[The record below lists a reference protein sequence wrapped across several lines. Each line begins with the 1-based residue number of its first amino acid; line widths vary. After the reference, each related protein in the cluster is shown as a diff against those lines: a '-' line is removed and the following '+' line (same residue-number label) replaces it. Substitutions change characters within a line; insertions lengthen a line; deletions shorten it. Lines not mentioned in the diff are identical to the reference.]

1 MYIPL
6 RVFSPFSVGFGAVQI
21 DDLAD
26 FCVAHGVPAAGVA
39 DMSSLGGAMTI
50 SKGLAAKGIQ
60 PLIGATFRVASED
73 LEGDLVLYAM
83 SNEGY
88 GALRRMANHWNTAS
102 RPEAVQLTE
111 LAEILGAGR
120 GDVIALTGGKTGIG
134 EALAGSEASLKGG
147 LSTLGNLFGDRLYVE
162 IQRPEGQP
170 LVGEGALR
178 AAADVLDLPLV
189 ATQSAHYATADM
201 EGAHDAFLC
210 IADKTYLAEPA
221 RRHAA
226 RGHHL
231 VGPQEMIE
239 RFADIPEAIENT
251 VQIARRASFMLEAQ
265 TPRLPAFPTENGES
279 EEDCLRRLAHEG
291 LSRRLDGISSFHEA
305 ASAAD
310 YKARLDYELDVIT
323 NMGFPGYFLI
333 VADFIGWARSQ
344 DIPVGPG
351 RGSGAGSLVAY
362 ALGITDIDPIPFG
375 LLFERFLNP
384 ERVSM
389 PDFDIDFCQERREEV
404 IDYVRGKYGA
414 ERVAHIAAFGTL
426 QARAVVRDVG
436 RVMQIAY
443 PVVDRYA
450 KMIPQNPSA
459 PVTLAEAMEQENLA
473 KALAG
478 ADDDI
483 RTLFAVSLKLEGL
496 YRHVTTHAAGMI
508 ISDLP
513 VADVVPVHVDK
524 DGKLA
529 TSFEMKA
536 VEAAGLVK
544 FDFLGLKNLDIVK
557 GALDFVS
564 ATVGD
569 KIDLEELAYEDEDT
583 FRNLATGDGF
593 AVFQLESAGMRG
605 AMKELRVANIE
616 ELIALISLYRPGPM
630 EQIATYAAVKNGEQE
645 VRYAHEATR
654 EVIEP
659 TNGVMIYQEQV
670 MEIAR
675 RLAGYSLGDADLLRR
690 AMGKKVQSE
699 MDAQRERFSSGA
711 AEGWVDITLDTG
723 ETRRVH
729 ALTKV
734 ATQDGTGQMVTLRE
748 AMDQAL
754 DIAV

>member
-6 RVFSPFSVGFGAVQI
+6 RVYSPFSVGFGAVQI
-21 DDLAD
+21 SDLTD
-26 FCVAHGVPAAGVA
+26 YCTAHGVPAAGVA
-39 DMSSLGGAMTI
+39 DESSLGGAMTI
-50 SKGLAAKGIQ
+50 SKGLAAKGVQ
-60 PLIGATFRVASED
+60 PLIGGTFRVAFGD
-73 LEGDLVLYAM
+73 TEGELVFYAT
-83 SNEGY
+83 SNDGY
-88 GALRRMANHWNTAS
+88 GALRRIANRWNTAKA
-102 RPEAVQLTE
+102 PQAPQVDALTE
-111 LAEILGAGR
+111 IMGAGI
-120 GDVIALTGGKTGIG
+120 GDVIALTGGKGG
-134 EALAGSEASLKGG
+134 LADKLASAGKDLDGALARLAEI
-147 LSTLGNLFGDRLYVE
+147 FGDRLYVE
-162 IQRPEGQP
+162 IQRPAGT
-170 LVGEGALR
+170 ALASEPVLR
-178 AAADVLDLPLV
+178 TAADGLGLPLV

-201 EGAHDAFLC
+201 TGAHDAFLC
-210 IADKTYLAEPA
+210 VADKTYLAEAA
-221 RRHAA
+221 RRHAES
-226 RGHHL
+226 GYYL
-231 VGPQEMIE
+231 VEPAEMVE
-239 RFADIPEAIENT
+239 RFADLPEAIANT
-251 VQIARRASFMLEAQ
+251 VQIARRASFMLEPQ
-265 TPRLPAFPTENGES
+265 KPRLPAFPTENGES
-279 EEDCLRRLAHEG
+279 EEDCLRRLAHVG
-291 LSRRLDGISSFHEA
+291 LKKRLAGINGFEEA
-305 ASAAD
+305 ASESD
-310 YKARLDYELDVIT
+310 YRARLDYELDVII

-333 VADFIGWARSQ
+333 VADFIGWAKSQ

-459 PVTLAEAMEQENLA
+459 PVTLQEAMEQENLA
-473 KALAG
+473 EALAA

-483 RTLFAVSLKLEGL
+483 RAMFNVALKLEGL

-529 TSFEMKA
+529 TAFEMKA

-557 GALDFVS
+557 GAVDFVA

-569 KIDLEELAYEDEDT
+569 KVDLEKVGFEDEET
-583 FRNLATGDGF
+583 FRQLAGGDGF
-593 AVFQLESAGMRG
+593 AVFQLESAGMRR
-605 AMKELRVANIE
+605 AMKDLRVSNIE

-630 EQIATYAAVKNGEQE
+630 EQIPTYAAVKNGEQE
-645 VRYAHEATR
+645 VSYAHETTR
-654 EVIEP
+654 EVLEP

-690 AMGKKVQSE
+690 AMGKKIQAE
-699 MDAQRERFSSGA
+699 MDAQRQRFASGA
-711 AEGWVDITLDTG
+711 AAGWVDIELDSG
-723 ETRRVH
+723 ETKRVH

-734 ATQDGTGQMVTLRE
+734 ATLDGTGRTVTLAE
-748 AMDQAL
+748 AIEQDL
-754 DIAV
+754 DVAV